1 MAEIDW
7 ENWDATEVDEGTRQA
22 GTNIEWIRDVA
33 ANGAQAVLF
42 DFDGTLSL
50 IRSGWVDIMVPMMVE
65 ILMELDTGEAEEDIE
80 RLVRQFVERLT
91 GKQTIYQMIEL
102 ANQVR
107 QRGGTP
113 LDPVEYKH
121 MYLDRLWVRIK
132 DRVRGLEEG
141 TIDRETM
148 LVPGS
153 IELLDALKA
162 RGLKIFL
169 ASGTDEKFAAA
180 EAELLGITPYLEG
193 KVYGAIDDY
202 KNFSKRMVIQRI
214 VEENDIQRA
223 ELLGFGDGY
232 VEIEDVKGVE
242 GVAIGVAT
250 DEPACQQVDPW
261 KRKRLILAGADAII
275 PNYLD
280 SQKLLDRLFAA
291 PAGQ

>member
-1 MAEIDW
+1 MAELDW
-7 ENWDATEVDEGTRQA
+7 ENWDATEVPEGTRLA
-22 GTNIEWIRDVA
+22 GTQIELIRQVS
-33 ANGAQAVLF
+33 ANGARAVLF

-65 ILMELDTGEAEEDIE
+65 ILVELNTGEDEADLEH
-80 RLVRQFVERLT
+80 LVRQFVERLT

-102 ANQVR
+102 AKQIE

-121 MYLDRLWVRIK
+121 RYLDRLWVRIK

-141 TIDRETM
+141 RIDREEM

-153 IELLDALKA
+153 IALLDALKR

-180 EAELLGITPYLEG
+180 EADLLGVTPYLEG

-202 KNFSKRMVIQRI
+202 RNFSKRMVIQRI
-214 VEENDIQRA
+214 VAENKIQRA

-232 VEIEDVKGVE
+232 VEIEDVKGVD
-242 GVAIGVAT
+242 GVAVGLAT
-250 DEPACQQVDPW
+250 DEPACQQVDAW
-261 KRKRLILAGADAII
+261 KRKRLIVAGADAIM
-275 PNYLD
+275 PNFLD
-280 SQKLLDRLFAA
+280 HEALLDHLFTPSRSA
-291 PAGQ
+291 